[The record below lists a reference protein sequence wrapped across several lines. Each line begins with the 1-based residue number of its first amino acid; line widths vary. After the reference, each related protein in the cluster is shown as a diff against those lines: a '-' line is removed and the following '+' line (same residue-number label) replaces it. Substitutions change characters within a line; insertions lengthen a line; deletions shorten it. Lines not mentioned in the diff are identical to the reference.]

1 MKWRTYLIYLVAF
14 LLASCSV
21 QYNLQSHSESIYDVK
36 AENDSTITA
45 MIAPYKIG
53 IDSVMNKV
61 LCVSNIEMT
70 KGKPE
75 SLLGNFICDLC
86 LQQYSNMADICVMN
100 NGGLRSTLPQG
111 EVTKRMIFELMPFEN
126 ELVVL
131 ELNKTDFIGLLKHIT
146 SSGGEPF
153 SGINISMTNKG
164 ELIDYSAPFDFDK
177 EEKVSIITSDYLAN
191 KLLFFKDKKQQ
202 KVGIKL
208 RDAIIDYCSKTDTI
222 TVSLDGRIQII
233 ENGE

>member
-1 MKWRTYLIYLVAF
+1 MKFRVSLIYLVAF

-36 AENDSTITA
+36 ADNDSTITA

-61 LCVSNIEMT
+61 LCISKIEMT

-75 SLLGNFICDLC
+75 SLLGNFVCDLC

-100 NGGLRSTLPQG
+100 NGGLRSILPKG
-111 EVTKRMIFELMPFEN
+111 AITKGMIFELMPFEN
-126 ELVVL
+126 ELVIL
-131 ELNKTDFIGLLKHIT
+131 ELGSDDYIQLLEYIT
-146 SSGGEPF
+146 KRGGEPF
-153 SGINISMTNKG
+153 AGVNIIMDENGTVLSQSLDLNKG
-164 ELIDYSAPFDFDK
+164 KIRVL
-177 EEKVSIITSDYLAN
+177 TSDYLAN
-191 KLLFFKDKKQQ
+191 GGDKMSFFKDKKQT

-208 RDAIIDYCSKTDTI
+208 RDAIINYCVAQDTI
-222 TVSLDGRIQII
+222 SSELDNRISY
-233 ENGE
+233 EK